1 MDALKLDQSIEPK
14 IMSTAALLESAA
26 LARDPNKDIEA
37 ITKKLFLKNLLTLPS
52 SSTTALLAVEA
63 NPPSPPKSTAPSIV
77 TTTTESMIT
86 KEINDAQLNL
96 TKILYE
102 PDDKLDS
109 EITDKDHELSLNGKS
124 TPVFDLQVD
133 DDDRL
138 VIDISDDEKKEK
150 KRRKKV
156 KMFTPLLE
164 DKITKFVSGEYKTFE

>member
-1 MDALKLDQSIEPK
+1 MDSLKLDQSLEPK

-26 LARDPNKDIEA
+26 YARDPSKDIEA

-63 NPPSPPKSTAPSIV
+63 TTPSPSKTTAPSIV

-102 PDDKLDS
+102 PDDKLDT
-109 EITDKDHELSLNGKS
+109 EIKEQSINGHS
-124 TPVFDLQVD
+124 TPVVDLQVD

-150 KRRKKV
+150 RKRRKRKTL
-156 KMFTPLLE
+156 TPLHE
-164 DKITKFVSGEYKTFE
+164 DKIPKSVNSK